1 MIRFALLRS
10 FFILRSFFRQCI
22 FCALLLTWPSQWAG
36 AQEKAE
42 PILPLRLTPLQT
54 KLGPEEESIAPLEI
68 ELPNKPSDLETRA
81 ESQATQEPL
90 KAQAQKN
97 LLSGKA
103 RLLKDNPLSKYSGPR
118 LNFIEV
124 HIANHGSEPVIIR
137 GAEAQA
143 LTANG
148 RVAAIQPNKL
158 VQDNN
163 HTGSKLDKIMVA
175 AVSAGTLGLA
185 GPLTW
190 EIVNPMEYRKRNL
203 GCAVGRDAGRHEVEA
218 EFLGRQVL
226 LPQDET
232 RAWLAF
238 PAQAGSIKAINLP
251 LLVPPFP
258 NVSGNVTIPVNP

>member
-1 MIRFALLRS
+1 MIRFALS
-10 FFILRSFFRQCI
+10 RSFFRQCV
-22 FCALLLTWPSQWAG
+22 FYALALTWQAQWAW
-36 AQEKAE
+36 AQEKSAPE
-42 PILPLRLTPLQT
+42 PTLPLKLTPLPTNLVPQD
-54 KLGPEEESIAPLEI
+54 ESIAPLEI
-68 ELPNKPSDLETRA
+68 ELPNKPSDIEARA
-81 ESQATQEPL
+81 QGQTTQEPL

-103 RLLKDNPLSKYSGPR
+103 LLLKDNPLSKYSGPR
-118 LNFIEV
+118 LNFIQV
-124 HIANHGSEPVIIR
+124 HIVNHGTEPVIIR

-148 RVAAIQPNKL
+148 PVTAVQPNKL

-218 EFLGRQVL
+218 EFLGRQIL

-258 NVSGNVTIPVNP
+258 NVSGNVTIPVK

>member
-1 MIRFALLRS
+1 LIKFALSRS
-10 FFILRSFFRQCI
+10 IFRQCL
-22 FCALLLTWPSQWAG
+22 FCALALTWQAQWAW
-36 AQEKAE
+36 AQEKSE
-42 PILPLRLTPLQT
+42 PILPLRLTPLPT
-54 KLGPEEESIAPLEI
+54 NLRPEEESIAPLEI
-68 ELPNKPSDLETRA
+68 ELPNKPSDIEKRVEGQT
-81 ESQATQEPL
+81 TQEPL
-90 KAQAQKN
+90 KAQAQRN

-103 RLLKDNPLSKYSGPR
+103 RLLKDNPLNKYSGPR

-124 HIANHGSEPVIIR
+124 HIRNHGSEPVIIR

-143 LTANG
+143 LTASG
-148 RVAAIQPNKL
+148 PVGAIQPNKL

-175 AVSAGTLGLA
+175 AASAGTLGLV

-218 EFLGRQVL
+218 EFLGRQVV

-258 NVSGNVTIPVNP
+258 NVSGNVTIPVK